1 MIDPFIGFRLMASFV
16 LDDLNDQVKASGPFG
31 PLLASLYVQP
41 WLILFPVK
49 R

>member
-1 MIDPFIGFRLMASFV
+1 MIDPFMRFRLLASFV

>member
-1 MIDPFIGFRLMASFV
+1 MTDSFMGFRLLASFV
-16 LDDLNDQVKASGPFG
+16 LDDLNDQLKASGPFG

-41 WLILFPVK
+41 WMILFPVK